1 MPSKSASRQLLRRV
15 TFALSGL
22 LCIVGLGV
30 SPPPAFADV
39 PSSGSSL
46 AGLKL
51 APVVQVADTSKVEP
65 GVVRIDTTLNFQGAE
80 GTGAG
85 VVLSPD
91 GIVLTNNHVIRGA
104 DRITVTSI
112 GNGRTYQAD
121 VLGYDRK
128 SDIAVLQLRGAS
140 DLPVVPTGDPALAGV
155 GAPVTG
161 IGFPGGGGLT
171 HSTGTVRALDT
182 RIVANDEL
190 DGSSEQLT
198 GLIDFDA
205 DIQPGDSGGPLV
217 SDSGQV
223 VGIVT
228 AASQNYKMTSTGG
241 FAIPIDRALAIAD
254 SVRSGNAS
262 GSIHVGPTG
271 ILGIAVVGSRDRGGV
286 PVQGVLRG
294 GPADQAGITPGDVIT
309 AVDGSPATD
318 GTALTDILDGHHPG
332 DVVTLSFLDRQ
343 GNTQSAPVTVSAGPP
358 N

>member
-1 MPSKSASRQLLRRV
+1 MPKSAYRQLLRRV
-15 TFALSGL
+15 TVALSGL
-22 LCIVGLGV
+22 LLVVGLGV
-30 SPPPAFADV
+30 SSPPAFADV
-39 PSSGSSL
+39 PSAPAVQA
-46 AGLKL
+46 AG
-51 APVVQVADTSKVEP
+51 TSQVEP
-65 GVVRIDTTLNFQGAE
+65 GMVRIDTALNFQGAE

-91 GIVLTNNHVIRGA
+91 GVVLTNNHVIRGA
-104 DRITVTSI
+104 DGITVTNI
-112 GNGRTYQAD
+112 GTGRAYQAD

-140 DLPVVPTGDPALAGV
+140 DLPVAPIGDSALVGV
-155 GAPVTG
+155 GAPVVG

-171 HSTGTVRALDT
+171 RSPGRVVALDKG
-182 RIVANDEL
+182 IVANDDL
-190 DGSSEQLT
+190 DGTSEQLT

-228 AASQNYKMTSTGG
+228 AASQNYKMASTGG

-254 SVRSGNAS
+254 SVRAGNAA

-271 ILGIAVVGSRDRGGV
+271 MLGIAVVSARDRAGV

-294 GPADQAGITPGDVIT
+294 GPADQAGITGGDLIT
-309 AVDGSPATD
+309 AIDGLSTAD

-332 DVVTLSFLDRQ
+332 DVVMLSFLDRQ
-343 GNTQSAPVTVSAGPP
+343 GNTQTAPVTLAAGPP